1 MSEKE
6 KRDLGEWYD
15 ANFDEE
21 LLEERV
27 AAIDLCFDLNQTR
40 QSEREKRQQIRPILF
55 RSDPETICGRY
66 RSIRTDCAQKYP
78 FYFIR

>member
-40 QSEREKRQQIRPILF
+40 QSEPRETSADPPAINWESRR
-55 RSDPETICGRY
+55 RSGSY
-66 RSIRTDCAQKYP
+66 QS
-78 FYFIR
+78 F